1 MTSSSYLR
9 FPHVHGDLVTFVA
22 EDDIWIAPLSGGR
35 AWRISSQQL
44 PARNPRFTPDGK
56 KLVWTTV
63 VGTSPEVV
71 TANVDGGG
79 YRQLS
84 YFGHSTTKV
93 KGFTPAGNVVV
104 TSAFQQAESRHTH
117 AYSLPL
123 DGGAAVE
130 LPFGP
135 VEAVAFGPEIGDEK
149 PVVLASVLSREPAWW
164 KRYRGGTAG
173 KLWIDADGNGEFER
187 LVKEL
192 DGNLTDPLWIQ
203 GRIAF
208 LSDHEG
214 YGNLYSVLPDG
225 SDLRRHT
232 DHEDFYVRHASTDGT
247 RVVFESA
254 GELWM
259 LPSLAAEAEPVKVD
273 VTLGS
278 ASPGRRPAPLKT
290 SAHLGDVFPN
300 FTGTA
305 SAVESH
311 GTIHWLRHKDGPSRV
326 VEATPGVRA
335 RLPRP
340 LTDGRI
346 AYVADHGGVE
356 ALYIKRIAARLAAV
370 VEVPAPTTEQAAP
383 AAEESAPLP
392 KPVAASNVLGHANA
406 QAVKQPAQASAE
418 QTHSGTAEASNVV
431 PSPDTAGGTAANE
444 APVASEDSADLRVEF
459 PAPTRTSAL
468 EASPDGRWIAVGT
481 SFGDVFIADTAAGTL
496 VRLVSVGEGSI
507 DQFSWSS
514 DSQWLAWSEPVTS
527 FGSRSKLRIARPA
540 EPGAGIIDVTDGRF
554 RDESPRFTPDGKF
567 LAFLSNR
574 SFDPVYDGHSFDLSF
589 PSPIKPYMVA
599 LAADTPSPFGPS
611 VDTLEDASATAVP
624 SDKDKTDDGEAAAVR
639 VDPDGLAHRV
649 IAVPV
654 PQGNYSELGVGEG
667 ALLWL
672 DTELSGVMGDGR
684 GTLQDKK
691 SAPSLVR
698 YDLAKR
704 KPVTLVKAVDSYR
717 LSGDLS
723 RIVYVLDKQV
733 TSVPAENKVEEDSAD
748 LVKVELNRVRAII
761 DPVAAWGQ
769 AFDEAWRLQRD
780 FFWTADMAGQDWD
793 SVYKRY
799 RPIVD
804 RLGSHD
810 DLVDLL
816 WEIHGELGTSH
827 AYVKPTAVTEPG
839 RNGQGRLGAEFQLGA
854 KGWEITRILAGE
866 SSDPL
871 ATSPLTRPGVDAKVG
886 DVLMAIDG
894 VELSAALTPAM
905 QLVGSAG
912 RTVELTLL
920 NGDGHGGAAGAQR
933 RVAVVPVRDE
943 ERLRYQDWVR
953 ANRRTVREASDGTF
967 GYLHVP
973 DMMANGWAQLHRDLD
988 TETALDGL
996 IVDVRR
1002 NRGGHTS
1009 QLVAELIGR
1018 KVTGWSM
1025 PRGEKP
1031 RTYPHHAPRGPVIIL
1046 ADEFAGS
1053 DGDIITQVSKLRGIG
1068 PVIGT
1073 RTWGGVVG
1081 IDNRFSLADGTGV
1094 TQPRYATWFSGGIG
1108 WDVENRGV
1116 EPDIEV
1122 LFPPH
1127 AYAAGTDPQLEYGI
1141 GALKEMIQEL
1151 PTDRPPLREGYRKLR
1166 PAPLPSRPR
1175 KG

>member
-35 AWRISSQQL
+35 AWRVSSQQL

-56 KLVWTTV
+56 RLVWTV
-63 VGTSPEVV
+63 IVGTSPEVV
-71 TANVDGGG
+71 TAEVDGGG
-79 YRQLS
+79 YRQLT

-173 KLWIDADGNGEFER
+173 KLWIDADGNGEFDR
-187 LVKEL
+187 LVPEV
-192 DGNLTDPLWIQ
+192 DGNVTDPLWVN

-225 SDLRRHT
+225 SGLRRHT
-232 DHEDFYVRHASTDGT
+232 DHEDFYVRHASTDGS
-247 RVVFESA
+247 RVIFESA

-259 LPSLAAEAEPVKVD
+259 IPSLDGDAEAAKLNI
-273 VTLGS
+273 TLGS
-278 ASPGRRPAPLKT
+278 ASPARRPAPLKA
-290 SAHLGDVFPN
+290 SAHLGDVVPN
-300 FTGTA
+300 AAGTA
-305 SAVESH
+305 SAVEAH
-311 GTIHWLRHKDGPSRV
+311 GTLHWLRHKDGPSRV

-346 AYVADHGGVE
+346 AYVADHGSVE
-356 ALYIKRIAARLAAV
+356 AVYIKRIASRLSAT
-370 VEVPAPTTEQAAP
+370 VEVPAKVDPEPAP
-383 AAEESAPLP
+383 AGDSDPLP
-392 KPVAASNVLGHANA
+392 KPVSASNVLGQGSTSVPTTTPIKPADGGA
-406 QAVKQPAQASAE
+406 APEGDPAREKSGEAVEP
-418 QTHSGTAEASNVV
+418 
-431 PSPDTAGGTAANE
+431 
-444 APVASEDSADLRVEF
+444 SADTVSGSATPTGLVPAEDTGDVRIDF
-459 PAPTRTSAL
+459 PSPTRTSAL
-468 EASPDGRWIAVGT
+468 EASPDGRWLAIGT
-481 SFGDVFIADTAAGTL
+481 AFGDVFVADTAAGTL
-496 VRLVSVGEGSI
+496 TLLVSVGEGSI
-507 DQFSWSS
+507 DQLAWSG

-527 FGSRSKLRIARPA
+527 FGSRSKLRIARPGEA
-540 EPGAGIIDVTDGRF
+540 EAGIIDVTDGRF
-554 RDESPRFTPDGKF
+554 CDESPRFTPDGKF

-589 PSPIKPYMVA
+589 PSPIKPYLVA

-611 VDTLEDASATAVP
+611 VDMLEDVP
-624 SDKDKTDDGEAAAVR
+624 PTSTKSDDGGAPAVR

-654 PQGNYSELGVGEG
+654 PQGNYTELAVGVG

-672 DTELSGVMGDGR
+672 DTELAGVTGEGK

-691 SAPSLVR
+691 SSPSLVR

-704 KPVTLVKAVDSYR
+704 KQTTLVSAVDRYR
-717 LSGDLS
+717 LSGDLT
-723 RIVYVLDKQV
+723 RVVYILDQQI
-733 TSVPAENKVEEDSAD
+733 TSVPADAKVDEDSGD
-748 LVKVELNRVRAII
+748 LVKVELNRVRVTL

-769 AFDEAWRLQRD
+769 SFDEAWRLQRD

-799 RPIVD
+799 RPVVD

-827 AYVKPTAVTEPG
+827 AYVKPAAVTEPG
-839 RNGQGRLGAEFQLGA
+839 RNGQGRLGAELQLG
-854 KGWEITRILAGE
+854 KQGWEITRILAGE

-871 ATSPLTRPGVDAKVG
+871 ATSPLTRPGADAKVG
-886 DVLMAIDG
+886 DVLLAIDG

-905 QLVGSAG
+905 QLAGAAG

-920 NGDGHGGAAGAQR
+920 NGEGHGEAAGEQR

-953 ANRRTVREASDGTF
+953 ANRRTVREASDGKF

-1081 IDNRFSLADGTGV
+1081 IDNRFALADGTGV

-1151 PTDRPPLREGYRKLR
+1151 PTDRPPLREGYRKVR
-1166 PAPLPSRPR
+1166 PAPLPSRPQ